1 MQPPFTWTAGQK
13 AAEEAFQ
20 RFILDPARQVM
31 VLKGYSGTGKSTLVK
46 HLVGQINDILR
57 MLDLI
62 DPHGPEWDL
71 QLTATTNQAAD
82 SLARITGRPVK
93 TIHSALR
100 LRVKTQYPQMTTTL
114 FDADP
119 SHIVRDTILIIDEA
133 SYIDDPLLNWI
144 FKKTQQC
151 KILLIGDDA
160 QLIQHTTRSAP
171 AFCQNYDE
179 ACLTEV
185 VRHDGPILD
194 LATQFRQTVLTGEWF
209 NFTPDGHH
217 IQHLGRNAWGAA
229 IKAEFSRPDWQ
240 FSDSKVLVWRNKTV
254 IAYNQGIR
262 NFRSGEPELQ
272 VGDFAVCN
280 SFVNNAGYQIKTDQ
294 LVCITQSEPG
304 TDLDVP
310 GRWVVVDHGG
320 EFFLPDSLEL
330 TKHRVKIAQ
339 QEDDYASLAR
349 IDNQWIDLRAAF
361 SCTINKAQGSTYDTV
376 FLDLDDLKRCNI
388 PNQLARLLYVGVSRA
403 SRRLI
408 LTGDLV

>member
-20 RFILDPARQVM
+20 RFILDPTRQVL
-31 VLKGYSGTGKSTLVK
+31 VLKGYSGTGKSTLVR

-119 SHIVRDTILIIDEA
+119 THIVRDTILIIDEA

-144 FKKTQQC
+144 FKKTKQC

-160 QLIQHTTRSAP
+160 QLIQHTARSAP

-209 NFTPDGHH
+209 NFTPDGHY
-217 IQHLGRNAWGAA
+217 IQHLDRNAWGAA

-280 SFVNNAGYQIKTDQ
+280 SFVNNAGYKIKTDQ
-294 LVCITQSEPG
+294 LVCITQAEPG

-330 TKHRVKIAQ
+330 TKHRVKVAQ
-339 QEDDYASLAR
+339 QENDYASLAR

-376 FLDLDDLKRCNI
+376 FLDLDDLKRCNVA
-388 PNQLARLLYVGVSRA
+388 NQLARLLYVGVSRA

-408 LTGDLV
+408 LTGDLL